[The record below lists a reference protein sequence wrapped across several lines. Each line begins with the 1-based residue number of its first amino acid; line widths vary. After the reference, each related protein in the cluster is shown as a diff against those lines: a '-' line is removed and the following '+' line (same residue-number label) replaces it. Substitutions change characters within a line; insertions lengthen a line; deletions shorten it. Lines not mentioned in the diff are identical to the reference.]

1 MSAISVW
8 NWTFPFGLFMLFF
21 FSSKIPVWARAA
33 AVWQSSGWEDAG
45 SWHNLCQSRFP
56 GDKCSAGVNYHSFV
70 RAVSAVRLSPSDGP
84 ARWLSPC
91 VHGQHIQHG
100 PFRLFRPLQPQKGHC
115 EDLDC
120 MATRQS
126 SEMLHCLFWKFTC
139 ALCTVFRAAQGGAG
153 RDLIQ
158 LELTRLDEAFP
169 HRGWAEGSP
178 TELSHFSW
186 KQREPER
193 RGVLRCDSVMLLRS
207 YLYRKLL
214 LQAN

>member
-1 MSAISVW
+1 MLSGCPHLMVQLGGSALVCTDNTLSVALS
-8 NWTFPFGLFMLFF
+8 G
-21 FSSKIPVWARAA
+21 
-33 AVWQSSGWEDAG
+33 SSG
-45 SWHNLCQSRFP
+45 L
-56 GDKCSAGVNYHSFV
+56 Y
-70 RAVSAVRLSPSDGP
+70 SPRKGI
-84 ARWLSPC
+84 ARTY
-91 VHGQHIQHG
+91 
-100 PFRLFRPLQPQKGHC
+100 
-115 EDLDC
+115 LDC

-126 SEMLHCLFWKFTC
+126 SEMLHCLFWKFMC

-158 LELTRLDEAFP
+158 LELTRLGEAFP
-169 HRGWAEGSP
+169 HGGRAEGSP